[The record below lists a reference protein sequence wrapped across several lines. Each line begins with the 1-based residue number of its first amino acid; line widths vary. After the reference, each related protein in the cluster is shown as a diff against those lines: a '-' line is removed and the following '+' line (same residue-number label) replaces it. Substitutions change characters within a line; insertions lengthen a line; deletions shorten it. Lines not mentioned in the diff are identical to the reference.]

1 MFQSITARIW
11 LLITAPL
18 CVAILLGGGLVYKD
32 WSGYTQIRQ
41 TAHELETMNVAR
53 DLIHFIQIERG
64 LSVLSLGDNGLHTRN
79 LLNEARANADKN
91 FEKLKSFHAD
101 PHKDERIRAE
111 QDKFIE
117 QVAGLVASRPR
128 IDERKIEAAL
138 IKSTYTAA
146 IKQGLTVESLYL
158 GSAGQRDGKL
168 IEALSRLKETTGQM
182 RAAGAGYLNA
192 VAKGSGYYDGLT
204 SFNKVM
210 VTEKAGWDQ
219 MIEQL
224 RLTGRNAEPVMQ
236 MDTRKEFENMA
247 AVLSSAKELGSGNLP
262 QSSDWFAIASVW
274 VDDLKTYEDGIVLS
288 LLREVGHNADAA
300 KKEMSLKVGA
310 LVAMLLGVLV
320 VTCYSVGKLTSLFKG
335 STSAILATAN
345 GRFASVDLTP
355 AGRKDEFGD
364 IFRALSVLI
373 EKLKDRER
381 FESAAQEANERIQSA
396 AIAREAK
403 QEDINAHI
411 SKNVRTIEGLAAAI
425 EEMTMSI
432 NEIGSQVSRAVEL
445 VETTSAITGDS
456 VTQVEKLGNLTDEIG
471 HVVELIRSI
480 AEKTNLLALNATIE
494 AARAGEAGRGFS
506 VVAGEVKLL
515 SAQTTEATG
524 SIDAQVTAIQRE
536 SQEVVDSINRISQ
549 AIIGVSEISMAIN
562 SAIGQQGA
570 AATEISTSATK
581 IAKFFRHLEEDLDS
595 LSKIS

>member
-11 LLITAPL
+11 FLVTAPL
-18 CVAILLGGGLVYKD
+18 CVAMLLGSGLVYKD
-32 WSGYTQIRQ
+32 WSEYTRIRQ
-41 TAHELETMNVAR
+41 AAHELETMNVAR

-64 LSVLSLGDNGLHTRN
+64 LSVLSLGDSSIHTRN
-79 LLNEARANADKN
+79 LLNEARGNADRN
-91 FEKLKSFHAD
+91 FERLKEFRED
-101 PHKDERIRAE
+101 PHRDERVRTE
-111 QDKFIE
+111 QEKFIE
-117 QVAGLVASRPR
+117 QIAGLVAARPQ
-128 IDERKIEAAL
+128 IDDRKIEVARVR
-138 IKSTYTAA
+138 STYTAA

-182 RAAGAGYLNA
+182 RAVGSGYLNA

-204 SFNKVM
+204 AFSRVM

-219 MIEQL
+219 MLEQL
-224 RLTGRNAEPVMQ
+224 ELTGRNAEPIEQ
-236 MDTRKEFENMA
+236 MDSRKGFENMA
-247 AVLSSAKELGSGNLP
+247 ATIASAKELGNRTLP
-262 QSSDWFAIASVW
+262 QSSDWFAVASVW
-274 VDDLKTYEDGIVLS
+274 VDELKAYQDGIMLS
-288 LLREVGHNADAA
+288 LLRGINHDADVARKETVLEVGVLA
-300 KKEMSLKVGA
+300 
-310 LVAMLLGVLV
+310 AMLLGVMV
-320 VTCYSVGKLTSLFKG
+320 STCYSVGRFTALFKS
-335 STSAILATAN
+335 STSAILATAT
-345 GRFASVDLTP
+345 GRFASVDLAL

-373 EKLKDRER
+373 EKLKERER
-381 FESAAQEANERIQSA
+381 FELAAQEAHERIQSA
-396 AIAREAK
+396 ALARGAK

-445 VETTSAITGDS
+445 VETTSAITSDS
-456 VTQVEKLGNLTDEIG
+456 VTQVEKLGTLTDEIG

-524 SIDAQVTAIQRE
+524 SIDSQVTAIQKE

-581 IAKFFRHLEEDLDS
+581 IAKFFRHLEEDLES